1 MFSILYICF
10 CIALDPSDISVC
22 LKDDLL
28 YKKVS
33 KNIPWVDLSVSENV
47 VAWAVARQVLRVCFE
62 VHVTMET
69 RP

>member
-1 MFSILYICF
+1 MCF
-10 CIALDPSDISVC
+10 RLVLDPSDISEC

-47 VAWAVARQVLRVCFE
+47 VAWAVARQVLRVCLE
-62 VHVTMET
+62 VPPMSTSLGFQFVL
-69 RP
+69 